1 MNLYELARYTFKR
14 IDEAGYHDYAMNH
27 DEESTIRHIWE
38 DDKDLAMDFA
48 NVMGMNEIIKELQR
62 KK

>member
-14 IDEAGYHDYAMNH
+14 IDKAGFHDYAMNH
-27 DEESTIRHIWE
+27 DEESTIRHIWK
-38 DDKDLAMDFA
+38 DDQELATDFA
-48 NVMGMNEIIKELQR
+48 IVLGMGEIIKELQR